1 MGVSSSPFLHA
12 CWGRNAG
19 RIPVWIMRQAGR
31 YLPEYRQLRERVSF
45 TQLCKSPDLIAEV
58 VAQPID
64 RFGLDAAIL
73 FSDILIPLEP
83 LGVGIS
89 FPEGGPVLSSKIT
102 SPADIDRLQTYD
114 IATHLP
120 YVLDGVRAI
129 KKRLPDL
136 PVIGFAGSP
145 FTLACYLIEGK
156 GSRDFDKVK
165 QFMHRHPQAA
175 EQLINVLADVMA
187 AYLAAQLDAG
197 VDAVQLF
204 CSWDGIL
211 SKDDFYDWSVRPARR
226 IFDALRSY
234 QAPRILFVNNI
245 APYLDIVGEVDC
257 EVLSVDYRVDL
268 GEVARALP
276 HRALQGNLD
285 PSALFEPAARVIE
298 RTLQIL
304 DTLERHDN
312 LIFNLG
318 HGIQPETP
326 IESVQALVET
336 VHGYRRQS

>member
-1 MGVSSSPFLHA
+1 MGVNDSSFLDA
-12 CWGRNAG
+12 CWGRNSG

-45 TQLCKSPDLIAEV
+45 TQLCKSPELIADV

-83 LGVGIS
+83 LGVGVS
-89 FPEGGPVLSSKIT
+89 FPEGGPVLASRIT
-102 SPADIDRLQTYD
+102 SPADIERLHTYD
-114 IATHLP
+114 VATHLP
-120 YVLDGVRAI
+120 FVLDGIRAI
-129 KKRLPDL
+129 KKRLPSL

-156 GSRDFDKVK
+156 GSRDFDRVK
-165 QFMHRHPQAA
+165 QFMHCHHKAA
-175 EQLINVLADVMA
+175 ERLINLLADLMSD
-187 AYLAAQLDAG
+187 YLAAQLDAG
-197 VDAVQLF
+197 ADAVQLF

-211 SKDDFYDWSVRPARR
+211 SSDDFHDWTVRPVRR
-226 IFDALRSY
+226 IFDTLKSY

-245 APYLDIVGEVDC
+245 APYLDVVGEVDC

-268 GEVARALP
+268 SKVARELP
-276 HRALQGNLD
+276 HRAVQGNLD
-285 PSALFEPAARVIE
+285 PSVLFDPVPRVIE
-298 RTLQIL
+298 RTLHIL
-304 DTLERHDN
+304 DSLEHHDN

-318 HGIQPETP
+318 HGIQPATP
-326 IESVQALVET
+326 LESVHALVET
-336 VHGYRRQS
+336 VHSYRSQS

>member
-1 MGVSSSPFLHA
+1 MGLNDSTFLEA
-12 CWGRNAG
+12 CWGRNSG

-45 TQLCKSPDLIAEV
+45 TQLCKSPELIADV

-83 LGVGIS
+83 LGVGVS
-89 FPEGGPVLSSKIT
+89 FPEGGPVLASRIT
-102 SPADIDRLQTYD
+102 SPADVDRLQTYD

-120 YVLDGVRAI
+120 FVLDGIRAI
-129 KKRLPDL
+129 KKRMPNV

-156 GSRDFDKVK
+156 GSRNFDGVK
-165 QFMHRHPQAA
+165 QFMHCHPEAA
-175 EQLINVLADVMA
+175 ERLIDLLADLMS
-187 AYLAAQLDAG
+187 AYLSAQLDAG
-197 VDAVQLF
+197 ADAVQLF

-211 SKDDFYDWSVRPARR
+211 SKDDFYDWTVRPARR
-226 IFDALRSY
+226 IFGALKSR

-245 APYLDIVGEVDC
+245 APYLDVVGEVDC
-257 EVLSVDYRVDL
+257 EVLSVDYRIDL
-268 GEVARALP
+268 GKVARALP
-276 HRALQGNLD
+276 NRALQGNLD
-285 PSALFEPAARVIE
+285 PSALFESVPRVIE
-298 RTLQIL
+298 RTQQIL
-304 DTLERHDN
+304 DALERHDN

-318 HGIQPETP
+318 HGIQPATP
-326 IESVQALVET
+326 IEAVQAVVET